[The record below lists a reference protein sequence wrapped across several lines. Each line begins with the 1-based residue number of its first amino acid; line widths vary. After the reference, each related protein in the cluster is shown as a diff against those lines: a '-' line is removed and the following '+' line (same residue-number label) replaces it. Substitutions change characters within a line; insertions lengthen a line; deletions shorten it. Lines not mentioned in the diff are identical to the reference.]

1 MAGTDGDSWGH
12 EAAARLRVPRLVAAD
27 IEMASDFFC
36 FDGVAVA
43 VAGHAGSGDDV
54 FIGTL
59 FQDGVDEH
67 RLGIGVVEGFANDL
81 VVFQDSRYV
90 VFRKADKVRA
100 DVDEGIDV
108 GNLPGQGIGLALAQ
122 VADHVGLTV
131 QVAGIDRIEV
141 DEVQMA
147 DAGPGQVDGGVRAQT
162 AETADGDAAGADF
175 LVDFRRMAGT
185 HHAFQRFFRRQPV
198 FRDEID
204 FIALFQG

>member
-1 MAGTDGDSWGH
+1 M
-12 EAAARLRVPRLVAAD
+12 
-27 IEMASDFFC
+27 
-36 FDGVAVA
+36 
-43 VAGHAGSGDDV
+43 
-54 FIGTL
+54 
-59 FQDGVDEH
+59 DEH
-67 RLGIGVVEGFANDL
+67 RLGIGIVEGFANDL

-90 VFRKADKVRA
+90 VFRKADEVRA
-100 DVDEGIDV
+100 DIDEGIDV
-108 GNLPGQGIGLALAQ
+108 RNLPGQGIGLALSQ

-131 QVAGIDRIEV
+131 QVAGIDCIEV

-147 DAGPGQVDGGVRAQT
+147 DAGPGQVDGGVRTQT
-162 AETADGDAAGADF
+162 GADF

>member
-67 RLGIGVVEGFANDL
+67 GLGIGVVEGFADDL

>member
-12 EAAARLRVPRLVAAD
+12 EAAARLRVSRLVAAD

-67 RLGIGVVEGFANDL
+67 GLGIGVVEGFADDL

-147 DAGPGQVDGGVRAQT
+147 DAAPGQVDGGVRAQT

-204 FIALFQG
+204 FIAVFQG

>member
-67 RLGIGVVEGFANDL
+67 GLGIGVVEGFADDL

-204 FIALFQG
+204 FIAVFQG

>member
-12 EAAARLRVPRLVAAD
+12 EAAARLRVSRLVAAD
-27 IEMASDFFC
+27 IEMARDFFC

-67 RLGIGVVEGFANDL
+67 GLGIGVVEGFANDL

-122 VADHVGLTV
+122 VADHIGLTV
-131 QVAGIDRIEV
+131 EVAGIDGIEV
-141 DEVQMA
+141 DEVEMA

-204 FIALFQG
+204 FIAVFQG

>member
-12 EAAARLRVPRLVAAD
+12 EAAARLRVSRLVAAD

-67 RLGIGVVEGFANDL
+67 GLGIGVVEGFADDL

>member
-1 MAGTDGDSWGH
+1 MAGTDGDARGH
-12 EAAARLRVPRLVAAD
+12 EAAAGLRIPRLVAAD
-27 IEMASDFFC
+27 IEMARDFFC

-67 RLGIGVVEGFANDL
+67 GLGIGIVEGFANDL

-90 VFRKADKVRA
+90 VFRKADEVRA

-108 GNLPGQGIGLALAQ
+108 GNLPGQGVGLALAQ

-131 QVAGIDRIEV
+131 EVAGIDRIEV
-141 DEVQMA
+141 DEVEMA
-147 DAGPGQVDGGVRAQT
+147 DAGPGQVDGGIGPES
-162 AETADGDAAGADF
+162 AETADGYAAGADF

-198 FRDEID
+198 FGDEID

>member
-12 EAAARLRVPRLVAAD
+12 EAAARLRVSRLVAAD

-67 RLGIGVVEGFANDL
+67 GLGIGVVEGFADDL

-204 FIALFQG
+204 FIAVFQG